1 MKKLL
6 FALYDTEGYMMPLAG
21 YFGKKFFMMECRL
34 FTKKD
39 CLLEFLKGHQ
49 VDVLLLGQ
57 EVEAAQLSYL
67 EHVKKVIILSE
78 EKNIPN
84 QQNIPIIFKYQSAEK
99 VCQEIFQMIAQEEI
113 PFLSARETRE
123 NIAFYG
129 LYRPYGSLLQMQK
142 LYLSDEAKGKKSLVI
157 NLEPLSGFDPME
169 ERNEEDGSNLR
180 GMSELVFYLK
190 QHSEKI
196 ALKLRV
202 LVQKW
207 KGMDCIYP
215 VEDYRD
221 LYSLNCEEIDLLLSV
236 LAEETDYEL
245 VLFDVGFLSDASLY
259 LLYCCDRIYIPQAVN
274 DWEENQKK
282 SLERLLERE
291 GMEEMKSNIH
301 YVSA

>member
-6 FALYDTEGYMMPLAG
+6 FALYDTEGYMLSLAE
-21 YFGKKFFMMECRL
+21 YFGKKFFIMECRL

-39 CLLEFLKGHQ
+39 CLLNYLKGHQ

-78 EKNIPN
+78 ERNLSN
-84 QQNIPIIFKYQSAEK
+84 QQNIPIIFKYQSAER

-113 PFLSARETRE
+113 PFVSTRGTRE
-123 NIAFYG
+123 NIEFYG
-129 LYRPYGSLLQMQK
+129 LYRPYGSQLHLQK
-142 LYLSDEAKGKKSLVI
+142 LYLSDEVRGKRTLFI
-157 NLEPLSGFDPME
+157 NLEPLSGFEQME
-169 ERNEEDGSNLR
+169 EKSEEDGRSLR

-236 LAEETDYEL
+236 LAEETDYDL
-245 VLFDVGFLSDASLY
+245 VLFDVGFLSDAALY
-259 LLYCCDRIYIPQAVN
+259 LLYCCDRIYIPKAVN

-291 GMEEMKSNIH
+291 GMEEMKGNIQ